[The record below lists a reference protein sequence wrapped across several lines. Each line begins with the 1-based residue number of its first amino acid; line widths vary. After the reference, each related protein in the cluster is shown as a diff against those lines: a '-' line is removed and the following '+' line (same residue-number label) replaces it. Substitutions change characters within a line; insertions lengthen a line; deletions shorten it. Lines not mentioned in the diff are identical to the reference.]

1 MTLSELTPPLPHST
15 HCHQLCYRSA
25 EACLRSFGRWHC
37 NPNSYI
43 FTFLKYDIW
52 LLRKNHLDIN
62 LANSLFLSCLC
73 CRRMKAILRWTKVPR
88 LNNQLRTCGCIAQ
101 IWWQFFLGR
110 FAQTMQTC
118 KGLGMFWWGKAN
130 RFLLA
135 GLLMAFH
142 SAERCSRAK
151 CGWWCSIWGI
161 WVSIVAAQREL
172 KSAFESHIIGPVT
185 GPVTSCMEF
194 ICSTS
199 TVRCAHC

>member
-135 GLLMAFH
+135 GRWWRFTAQNAA
-142 SAERCSRAK
+142 AERNVDD
-151 CGWWCSIWGI
+151 G
-161 WVSIVAAQREL
+161 AAFGVFGFQLWLHRESWRVRL
-172 KSAFESHIIGPVT
+172 SHI
-185 GPVTSCMEF
+185 
-194 ICSTS
+194 
-199 TVRCAHC
+199 